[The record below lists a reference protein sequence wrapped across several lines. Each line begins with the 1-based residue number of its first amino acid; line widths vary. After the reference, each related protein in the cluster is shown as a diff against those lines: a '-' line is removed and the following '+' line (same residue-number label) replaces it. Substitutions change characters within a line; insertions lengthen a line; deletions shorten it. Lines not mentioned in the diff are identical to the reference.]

1 MSEEIL
7 LNDGWKEI
15 LGDWKQQNKNIILHE
30 GKRDGGIMDRLYINN
45 VKTSDGSLKAKIK
58 IISDPGGDKN
68 GQLVFR
74 YIDLQRYYFAGI
86 GSFHKKFCIGKRT
99 SNYWLPLVLL
109 GEEKEIDFNTE
120 FDIKV
125 AFLGTKIELY
135 FGEVKIAEYN
145 DNINPYLSGNVGLR
159 TWNQN
164 KVLFEQIVLQKE
176 ESRAFVIMP
185 FKQEY
190 RELYDN
196 FISKLLI
203 DKGLKTKRA
212 DEIFGNR
219 PIIAD
224 IIENIQKSR
233 LIVAFVTE
241 INPNVL
247 YEIGVAHAINKDV
260 IILTPNVEKLPFD
273 IRHLRCIQYY
283 DTIGGSEKL
292 RNDLGATIDQ
302 ILSNES

>member
-1 MSEEIL
+1 
-7 LNDGWKEI
+7 
-15 LGDWKQQNKNIILHE
+15 
-30 GKRDGGIMDRLYINN
+30 
-45 VKTSDGSLKAKIK
+45 
-58 IISDPGGDKN
+58 
-68 GQLVFR
+68 
-74 YIDLQRYYFAGI
+74 
-86 GSFHKKFCIGKRT
+86 
-99 SNYWLPLVLL
+99 
-109 GEEKEIDFNTE
+109 
-120 FDIKV
+120 
-125 AFLGTKIELY
+125 
-135 FGEVKIAEYN
+135 
-145 DNINPYLSGNVGLR
+145 
-159 TWNQN
+159 
-164 KVLFEQIVLQKE
+164 VLFEQIVLQKE